1 MNLPDSVLRALDDVV
16 SGQRVDPLPETGLEP
31 GCQAVV
37 GRINQLIGRLREAE
51 VNARLLLEGETLPT
65 LVSRVSDGRMLFA
78 NARARALFPET
89 VAKDITSHAAHEI
102 WADPSL
108 RQVYLAQVCEAG
120 RVDGFEADLLDRE
133 GRPYYALV
141 SASRITFKG
150 IDAILSSFQSITE
163 RRHLE
168 QRLEEAL
175 DLNQKMLDALPLG
188 VTAYRSDTGAC
199 VLANRAMSA
208 IIGATREQILAQCF
222 RTIPSWRE
230 FGLLEGAERCVT
242 TGETTHVTTRMV
254 TSFGRDIWVLAT
266 FTPFTTQGEP
276 HLLLILK
283 DVSERVEAERSLK
296 KSHDVL
302 LQVGSLARVGGWE
315 LDLVRNTLTWSPVVR
330 EIHEVGPDYQPE
342 VATAISFYAPEALPV
357 ITAAVQR
364 AVAEGVPFDHELPLI
379 TAKGR
384 RIWVRAI
391 GRPYDEDGKVIRIGG
406 VFQDITDKRASE
418 TRMRQLALAVEQSP
432 VSVLITDMEGRI
444 EYVNSTTCRQTGY
457 DREALQ
463 GQNPRVLKSG
473 CQPDGLY
480 TELWAAIAAG
490 REWRGEFQN
499 KRKDGELYWVE
510 SVISP
515 LRDEGGAITH
525 FVAVQEDVSERRR
538 MEDATQALVTS
549 LQQALDDVKLLQG
562 LLPICAGC
570 KKIRNETGYWDQLEH
585 YFAEHSDLSFTHGL
599 CPDCARE
606 FFPKKSKG

>member
-1 MNLPDSVLRALDDVV
+1 MNLPDSVLRALDEVV
-16 SGQRVDPLPETGLEP
+16 SGRRVDPLPETGLEP

-37 GRINQLIGRLREAE
+37 GRINQLIVRLREAE

-65 LVSRVSDGRMLFA
+65 FVSQVADGRMLFA
-78 NARARALFPET
+78 NARARALFPAA
-89 VAKDITSHAAHEI
+89 VGQDITRHAAQEL

-108 RQVYLAQVCEAG
+108 RQVYVAQVCQAG
-120 RVDGFEADLLDRE
+120 RVGGFEADLLDRE

-141 SASRITFKG
+141 SATHITFQG
-150 IDAILSSFQSITE
+150 TDAILSSFQDITE

-175 DLNQKMLDALPLG
+175 DLNQKMLDASPVG
-188 VTAYRSDTGAC
+188 VTAYRLDTGTC
-199 VLANRAMSA
+199 VLANRAMGA

-222 RTIPSWRE
+222 RAIPSWRE
-230 FGLLEGAERCVT
+230 HGLLDAAERCVRD
-242 TGETTHVTTRMV
+242 GETTHVTTRMV
-254 TSFGRDIWVLAT
+254 TTFGRDIWVLAT
-266 FTPFTTQGEP
+266 FSTFPTQGEP

-283 DVSERVEAERSLK
+283 DVSERVEAERGLK
-296 KSHDVL
+296 KSHDLL
-302 LQVGSLARVGGWE
+302 LQVGILARVGGWE
-315 LDLVRNTLTWSPVVR
+315 LDLIRNTLAWSPVVR

-342 VATAISFYAPEALPV
+342 VATAISFYAPEAVPV

-364 AVAEGVPFDHELPLI
+364 AVAEGVPFDHELPLV

-384 RIWVRAI
+384 QIWVRAI
-391 GRPYDEDGKVIRIGG
+391 GRPHVEDGQVTRVDG
-406 VFQDITDKRASE
+406 VFQDLTEKRASE

-432 VSVLITDMEGRI
+432 VSVLITNPEGCI
-444 EYVNSTTCRQTGY
+444 EYVNTTTCRQTGF
-457 DREALQ
+457 DREELL
-463 GQNPRVLKSG
+463 GQNPRALKSG
-473 CQPDGLY
+473 CQPDSLY
-480 TELWAAIAAG
+480 EGLWAAIIAG
-490 REWRGEFQN
+490 NEWRGEFQN
-499 KRKDGELYWVE
+499 KRKDGEFYWVE

-515 LRDEGGAITH
+515 LRDETGAITH

-606 FFPKKSKG
+606 FFPKKTKG